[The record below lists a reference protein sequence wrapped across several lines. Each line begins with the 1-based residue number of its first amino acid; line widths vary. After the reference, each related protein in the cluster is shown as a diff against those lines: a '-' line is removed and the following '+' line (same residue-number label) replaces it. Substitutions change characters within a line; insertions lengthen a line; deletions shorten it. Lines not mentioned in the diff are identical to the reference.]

1 MSEPE
6 SESKQLKPVP
16 ASAPAPVEEQ
26 EFDLL
31 AFWIQYRN
39 TIVRSLVLIIVGVAV
54 YFGYEFSKQRK
65 LADSAQALAVAKSA
79 DDLRKVTAN
88 WAGTP
93 AAGSALLRLGD
104 ELRREGKYDESVKAL
119 QEFAEK
125 YPESVLQ
132 DRALISLGITQEF
145 AGKADDAVAT
155 YQRVVSTYPTSS
167 AAADAKIRQARVLKS
182 KGKTEEALRILQSFE
197 KEQKSPF
204 YIKEAKALSDEIKNP
219 NGRIT
224 GGNPRPVQPEPADA
238 EKKPDAVKITP
249 PVIQAPPTPTAPAA
263 VPQPPAPGDAEKKQ
277 EAPAV
282 PPGQTPAESKTAE
295 PATPA
300 K

>member
-1 MSEPE
+1 MSEPD

-16 ASAPAPVEEQ
+16 ASAPAPLEEQ

-39 TIVRSLVLIIVGVAV
+39 IIVRSLVLILVGVAV

-65 LADSAQALAVAKSA
+65 LADSSQALAVAKSA
-79 DDLRKVTAN
+79 EDFRKVTAN
-88 WAGTP
+88 WVGTP

-104 ELRREGKYDESVKAL
+104 ELRRDGKYDESVKAL

-125 YPESVLQ
+125 YPKHQLQ

-145 AGKADDAVAT
+145 AGKTDDAFAT
-155 YQRVVSTYPTSS
+155 YQRVISDYATSS
-167 AAADAKIRQARVLKS
+167 AASDAKIRQARILKV
-182 KGKTEEALRILQSFE
+182 KGKTEEALRILTDL
-197 KEQKSPF
+197 EQQAKTPF
-204 YIKEAKALSDEIKNP
+204 FLNEIRALTAEIKNP

-238 EKKPDAVKITP
+238 EKKPDALKTN
-249 PVIQAPPTPTAPAA
+249 APAIA
-263 VPQPPAPGDAEKKQ
+263 PAPVSAALQPVAPENKPEAGNKPEVPPAP
-277 EAPAV
+277 APA
-282 PPGQTPAESKTAE
+282 PAEPQA
-295 PATPA
+295 PNTPVPV